1 MLNYTKL
8 DPEQVEFVVIADSD
22 EILDNGRLL
31 VEIDNLPVVI
41 FRIAGALY
49 AIGDVCS
56 HDDGPLG
63 DGDLEGYDVVCPR
76 HGARFDVRTGKVVT
90 LPAII
95 DIPAYPVREVAGNIE
110 LGLPLEQ

>member
-8 DPEQVEFVVIADSD
+8 DPEQCEFIVVAESD
-22 EILDNGRLL
+22 EIPDNSRLL
-31 VEIDNLPVVI
+31 VEIDDIPVVI
-41 FRIAGALY
+41 FRIAGELY

-63 DGDLEGYDVVCPR
+63 DGELEGYDIVCPR

-95 DIPAYPVREVAGNIE
+95 DIPAYPVREIDGNIE